1 MVNATQVSI
10 DRAEVVERIWHS
22 MADTERLSR
31 YYGRISD
38 THQKWHLTLSL
49 LAILSSVGAAGTLLV
64 NIHIVVTVVLFW
76 TVTCV
81 TSLMLVFDF
90 SRKSETARITSRRMR
105 SLFLDL
111 RDLWANRADEEIV
124 SLHRKSRELEERLN
138 ADTSVDLIVNQ
149 KLNEQC
155 AEEAY
160 SVLEA
165 ELNGNGGARRLSSEA
180 ATSKA

>member
-1 MVNATQVSI
+1 MVNAAQSSI
-10 DRAEVVERIWHS
+10 DRTEVEERIWHG

-49 LAILSSVGAAGTLLV
+49 LSILGSVAAAGTLLV
-64 NIHIVVTVVLFW
+64 DIHIAVTVVLFLS
-76 TVTCV
+76 VTLV

-105 SLFLDL
+105 SLYLDL
-111 RDLWANRADEEIV
+111 RDLWGNRADEEIR

-138 ADTSVDLIVNQ
+138 ADTSVDLIVNH

-165 ELNGNGGARRLSSEA
+165 EFSDNRGARRLSSET